1 MKPNHFGSQLKTGIF
16 MVCRKWTG
24 GRLHSIRLA
33 NFIWNHGNHGRYFL
47 SPQILGILWSRM
59 PHTLQTF
66 MTFNFYMFL
75 KMWCNNF
82 HLMRKLRD
90 TLKKNCKLFS
100 VKTQSFSIRITQ
112 PFQLFHDFP
121 SNWRVF
127 ELLQNFF
134 YRFSWKINVGVN
146 CIYFASKRPIK
157 FQVRLQAKPVLPVC
171 CNSSRSDILIHSFPS
186 LRLLRLSAVLLSK

>member
-1 MKPNHFGSQLKTGIF
+1 MN
-16 MVCRKWTG
+16 G
-24 GRLHSIRLA
+24 GPPTLDS
-33 NFIWNHGNHGRYFL
+33 
-47 SPQILGILWSRM
+47 LG
-59 PHTLQTF
+59 Q
-66 MTFNFYMFL
+66 FYMESRKSRKVFFVSPNSRNFVVSNATYSTNIYDFQFL
-75 KMWCNNF
+75 YVFKNVVQQFPSDAKVAWYV
-82 HLMRKLRD
+82 
-90 TLKKNCKLFS
+90 KKNCILFN
-100 VKTQSFSIRITQ
+100 VKTQRFSIRITQ

-186 LRLLRLSAVLLSK
+186 LRLLRLSAVLLSKECRYIKNLLAN